1 MLIPAR
7 TGSLKKCIPLL
18 SKRLEAWKTLSD
30 MDEETNQDDM
40 RIMSSKFR
48 RESIIPEQFVMCHYR
63 GRLMDVVAFILYL
76 SLQNLQATGINYIH
90 FSDD

>member
-63 GRLMDVVAFILYL
+63 RTFDGCCGIYFVPQFTKSTSNWYKLHT
-76 SLQNLQATGINYIH
+76 LQ
-90 FSDD
+90 